1 MKFNKVK
8 LLVVTALF
16 TALCVV
22 CTMFVSV
29 PMPGTGGY
37 IHFGDAIIMLAATL
51 LPRPFS
57 IFVGAV
63 GGALADVFVAPVWA
77 PYTLVIKALVAL
89 CISHKKQKT
98 LTVRNVI
105 GVIVSFAITIGGYYL
120 AESLIYGNWIAPVAS
135 MIGNLIQCVGSA
147 IIFVLLSLALDKMN
161 FKTKTHSLIK

>member
-51 LPRPFS
+51 LPWPFS

-63 GGALADVFVAPVWA
+63 GGALADIFVAPVWA

-89 CISHKKQKT
+89 CISNKKQKM
-98 LTVRNVI
+98 LNVRNII

-147 IIFVLLSLALDKMN
+147 IIFVLLSLTLDKMN
-161 FKTKTHSLIK
+161 FKTKIYSLIK